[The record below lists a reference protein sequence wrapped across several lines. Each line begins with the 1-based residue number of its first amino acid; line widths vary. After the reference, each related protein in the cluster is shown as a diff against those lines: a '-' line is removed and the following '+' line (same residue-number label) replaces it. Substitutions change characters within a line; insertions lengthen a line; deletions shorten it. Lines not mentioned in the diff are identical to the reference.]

1 MGLQLF
7 LLMKQKGNEWFYD
20 STLLLM
26 IIFISFTGERKRIK
40 TENDKSPN
48 HHMGSSSKDQHNLS
62 SDSASSGSSLGD
74 SKASLRRSTELPACQ
89 INTGALTPS
98 MSKQHGIGQAGM
110 ASSNRMKSPLG
121 GSGGSSASSTTG
133 GTPSSTGSNRSQ
145 MQVSPQCQ
153 YPGLSQSTS
162 PYSHMQGSSP
172 EQVYYPHHNNM
183 VAMQMAAAN
192 GSSSGLLQ
200 PVVTSSLMATQQ
212 MASCQLAGQNTA
224 CALSSSTNQGLGYN
238 GLASTAGAHATLPS
252 CTYMQN
258 QSSSHSAYQGH
269 LASNMMNIATAA
281 HYPGSLA

>member
-1 MGLQLF
+1 MLCF
-7 LLMKQKGNEWFYD
+7 HRPCIHYNVA
-20 STLLLM
+20 
-26 IIFISFTGERKRIK
+26 GERKRIK
-40 TENDKSPN
+40 IESEKSPS
-48 HHMGSSSKDQHNLS
+48 HSMGGSKDQHNLS
-62 SDSASSGSSLGD
+62 AESGSSGSSLVD
-74 SKASLRRSTELPACQ
+74 SKASLRRSTELPSCQ
-89 INTGALTPS
+89 MTGGLTPS
-98 MSKQHGIGQAGM
+98 INKQQSLGGHGQAGIG
-110 ASSNRMKSPLG
+110 SGTRMKSPLAA
-121 GSGGSSASSTTG
+121 GSAGSSASSGAG

-153 YPGLSQSTS
+153 YPALSQSTS

-192 GSSSGLLQ
+192 SSSGLLQ

-212 MASCQLAGQNTA
+212 MASCQLAGQSSA
-224 CALSSSTNQGLGYN
+224 CALSSSTSQGLGYN
-238 GLASTAGAHATLPS
+238 GLASSTGSHASLPS